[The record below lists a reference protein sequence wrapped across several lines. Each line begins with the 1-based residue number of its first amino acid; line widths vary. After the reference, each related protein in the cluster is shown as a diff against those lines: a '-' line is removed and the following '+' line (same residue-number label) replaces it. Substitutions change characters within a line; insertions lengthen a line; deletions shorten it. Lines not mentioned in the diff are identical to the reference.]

1 MLYLCVR
8 MTKQNLIVREISGI
22 TRVSEINR
30 CDCCHWKRYF
40 FGGILVVILTVF
52 QQGADQE
59 PISFAGQYPG
69 IETEFIADYTLYGE
83 DDENC
88 ICPSS
93 SRNRKNLL
101 HSVAEKYHFSTCF
114 SPAGERKIVFALF
127 PYCVLFYAFIEF
139 EVSQCNQKDY
149 LRMEELK
156 YTTHS

>member
-83 DDENC
+83 DDENPVRATGK
-88 ICPSS
+88 IYYTLLL
-93 SRNRKNLL
+93 KNIIFQLAFLL
-101 HSVAEKYHFSTCF
+101 REK
-114 SPAGERKIVFALF
+114 GK
-127 PYCVLFYAFIEF
+127 
-139 EVSQCNQKDY
+139 
-149 LRMEELK
+149 
-156 YTTHS
+156 

>member
-114 SPAGERKIVFALF
+114 SPAGERKIVFTRFCPIPILRSF
-127 PYCVLFYAFIEF
+127 LCVYRI
-139 EVSQCNQKDY
+139 
-149 LRMEELK
+149 
-156 YTTHS
+156 

>member
-101 HSVAEKYHFSTCF
+101 HSVLKNIIFQLAFLLREK
-114 SPAGERKIVFALF
+114 GK
-127 PYCVLFYAFIEF
+127 
-139 EVSQCNQKDY
+139 
-149 LRMEELK
+149 
-156 YTTHS
+156 

>member
-88 ICPSS
+88 ICPSGKIYYTLLL
-93 SRNRKNLL
+93 KNIIFQLAFLL
-101 HSVAEKYHFSTCF
+101 REK
-114 SPAGERKIVFALF
+114 GK
-127 PYCVLFYAFIEF
+127 
-139 EVSQCNQKDY
+139 
-149 LRMEELK
+149 
-156 YTTHS
+156 

>member
-88 ICPSS
+88 IHPV
-93 SRNRKNLL
+93 RATGKIYYTLLLKNIIFQLAFLL
-101 HSVAEKYHFSTCF
+101 REK
-114 SPAGERKIVFALF
+114 GK
-127 PYCVLFYAFIEF
+127 
-139 EVSQCNQKDY
+139 
-149 LRMEELK
+149 
-156 YTTHS
+156 

>member
-88 ICPSS
+88 ICPVSYTH
-93 SRNRKNLL
+93 LTL
-101 HSVAEKYHFSTCF
+101 PTT
-114 SPAGERKIVFALF
+114 
-127 PYCVLFYAFIEF
+127 PYV
-139 EVSQCNQKDY
+139 
-149 LRMEELK
+149 
-156 YTTHS
+156 

>member
-22 TRVSEINR
+22 TRISELTVVTVVIG
-30 CDCCHWKRYF
+30 KGTSL
-40 FGGILVVILTVF
+40 GGILVVILTVF

-83 DDENC
+83 DRTKIVSVHPVRC
-88 ICPSS
+88 
-93 SRNRKNLL
+93 NRKNLL

-114 SPAGERKIVFALF
+114 SPAGERKIVFTRF
-127 PYCVLFYAFIEF
+127 CPIPI
-139 EVSQCNQKDY
+139 
-149 LRMEELK
+149 LRSFLGV
-156 YTTHS
+156 YRI